1 MIRGDE
7 CCQHLGE
14 YIDSAP
20 LVVCQNV
27 DGVGLG
33 KDRFR
38 LGADFY
44 FQTSRHTLGQL
55 GEIIGGQDQ
64 AERLQTHGI
73 IGGNRFHHHR
83 SDTAEVGLGRD
94 LYLNVSEGFGRHIF
108 NRKLMDDRYFVLL
121 HREIN
126 KWQIIKLH
134 PDFVQCSVHVES
146 RIILDLQYYKKY
158 GYYHLF
164 FGYSFV
170 GQENIPTFAPDL

>member
-1 MIRGDE
+1 M
-7 CCQHLGE
+7 
-14 YIDSAP
+14 
-20 LVVCQNV
+20 VVCQNV
-27 DGVGLG
+27 DGVGPG

-73 IGGNRFHHHR
+73 IGGNRFHYHR

-126 KWQIIKLH
+126 KWQIIK
-134 PDFVQCSVHVES
+134 
-146 RIILDLQYYKKY
+146 
-158 GYYHLF
+158 
-164 FGYSFV
+164 
-170 GQENIPTFAPDL
+170 TAP

>member
-7 CCQHLGE
+7 RCQHLGE

-20 LVVCQNV
+20 LVVCQNI
-27 DGVGLG
+27 DGVGPG

-44 FQTSRHTLGQL
+44 FQASRHTLGQL